1 MKHTVFPKWP
11 YAASGVQNRFKES
24 GDRYLMSKK
33 LKKQLPNIIF
43 GLIFV
48 IGICVFLYPSVSNYI
63 NSKNQSRV
71 ITNYQ
76 EALDNI
82 PEEDYTKYW
91 NDAIAYNEA
100 LAQKTMSFTL
110 SEEELAEYN
119 SILDATGTGVIGYI
133 EIENIGVNLP
143 IYHGTAESVLQVG
156 IGHLEG
162 TSFPTGTTSTHAVLS
177 GHRGLPSSKLF
188 SDLDQMIVGDTF
200 LLHILNQTFAYQVD
214 QINIVLPDESQDL
227 AIQTDKE
234 YVTLVTCTPYG
245 VNTHRLLVRA
255 KRVDYNEETKLIV
268 PADAV
273 RYGNLVVAPFIGA
286 PLLLIAFIVYLIMTS
301 KGVNKKKGSK
311 DSRGQL

>member
-1 MKHTVFPKWP
+1 
-11 YAASGVQNRFKES
+11 
-24 GDRYLMSKK
+24 MSKK
-33 LKKQLPNIIF
+33 LKKQIPNIIF
-43 GLIFV
+43 GLIFIV
-48 IGICVFLYPSVSNYI
+48 GICVFLYPSVSNYI
-63 NSKNQSRV
+63 NSKHQSRV

-82 PEEDYTKYW
+82 SEKDYSKYW

-100 LAQKTMSFTL
+100 LAQKSMNFTL
-110 SEEELAEYN
+110 SDEELAEYR

-143 IYHGTAESVLQVG
+143 IYHGTEESVLQVG

-162 TSFPTGTTSTHAVLS
+162 TSFPTGTAGTHAVLS

-214 QINIVLPDESQDL
+214 QINIVLPEETQDL
-227 AIQTDKE
+227 AIQPDKE

-273 RYGNLVVAPFIGA
+273 RYGSLVVAPFIGA
-286 PLLLIAFIVYLIMTS
+286 PILLIAFIVFMVLTS
-301 KGVNKKKGSK
+301 NRGKKKKKASK
-311 DSRGQL
+311 S